1 MKLKLKL
8 TGKVEKLEVDLCLNL
23 EDLYQGVTKRRKVS
37 RLRRQRDGSF
47 QRIENI
53 LTIDVKKGWKEGT
66 KITFNGEGDEKE
78 GYDAGDIIF
87 ILRVSEKQL
96 RASINVLFKE
106 NKHKE
111 YKRKGNDL
119 IYTTDITLYDALTG
133 GQLVIPLLNGVSY
146 TYNYSPLSS
155 TSSLNRISGL
165 GMPISKS
172 PGQNGDLL
180 VKFEIKMPSHLTT
193 DRQALLAD
201 LVCDVM
207 Q

>member
-1 MKLKLKL
+1 
-8 TGKVEKLEVDLCLNL
+8 VEKLEVDLCLNL

-96 RASINVLFKE
+96 RASINV
-106 NKHKE
+106 
-111 YKRKGNDL
+111 
-119 IYTTDITLYDALTG
+119 
-133 GQLVIPLLNGVSY
+133 
-146 TYNYSPLSS
+146 
-155 TSSLNRISGL
+155 
-165 GMPISKS
+165 
-172 PGQNGDLL
+172 
-180 VKFEIKMPSHLTT
+180 
-193 DRQALLAD
+193 
-201 LVCDVM
+201 
-207 Q
+207 